1 MREVR
6 SLAPVGGF
14 VAGAAGVLLPAVAAA
29 CPVCYGASDPQVLS
43 AYYTA
48 TIALLLLPLLLVG
61 GFALWISRASR
72 RAAAREIGA
81 ARSGVNEA

>member
-1 MREVR
+1 M
-6 SLAPVGGF
+6 A
-14 VAGAAGVLLPAVAAA
+14 VAAAGLLLPAAAAA

-43 AYYTA
+43 AYYAT

-72 RAAAREIGA
+72 RVAARGVCA
-81 ARSGVNEA
+81 ADSGVNEA